1 MLGNTKLKESGFTIV
16 ELSVSVAAGAV
27 VVLAV
32 LSISLFFFADVM
44 RAEAQT
50 KLMSESQIALNRVVE
65 DVRTGS
71 AILLN
76 NTVTD
81 INEPTGGWTT
91 SNTDLIIIISTPALD
106 SSNNFIIDDDTG
118 NPYQNE
124 YIYFTDNE
132 SHLHKRVLADS
143 AAAGNIATTTC
154 PETATTPSCPAD
166 SILTE
171 NFSTM
176 SFVFFDR
183 DNNETADPTVARSA
197 NINIY
202 MSKTVYGR
210 SLTAENI
217 IRMSL
222 RNPQD

>member
-1 MLGNTKLKESGFTIV
+1 MLGSIRLKESGFTIV
-16 ELSVSVAAGAV
+16 ELSVSIAAGAV

-50 KLMSESQIALNRVVE
+50 QLITDSQIALNRVVE
-65 DVRTGS
+65 DMRTGS
-71 AILLN
+71 AILL
-76 NTVTD
+76 D
-81 INEPTGGWTT
+81 SSIPDANEPAGGWTT
-91 SNTDLIIIISTPALD
+91 SNADLILIISTPALD
-106 SSNNFIIDDDTG
+106 STNNFIIDSDTG

-132 SHLHKRVLADS
+132 SHLHKRVLANPT
-143 AAAGNIATTTC
+143 ATGNTAVTTC

-176 SFVFFDR
+176 SFIFFDR
-183 DNNETADPTVARSA
+183 DNIETADPTIARSA
-197 NINIY
+197 NISIY
-202 MSKTVYGR
+202 MSKNVYGQN
-210 SLTAENI
+210 LTAENI

-222 RNPQD
+222 RNPQS